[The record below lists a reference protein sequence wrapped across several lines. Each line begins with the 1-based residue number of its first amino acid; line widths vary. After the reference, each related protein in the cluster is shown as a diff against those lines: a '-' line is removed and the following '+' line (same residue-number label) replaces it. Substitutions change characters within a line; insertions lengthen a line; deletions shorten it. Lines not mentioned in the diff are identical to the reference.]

1 MQKFCADFRR
11 ITMALPEKKR
21 ERNRIDEQNSRG
33 TDAEWIEE
41 HYTLE
46 DSASDQPARRVHRGH
61 DFAMD
66 LHPGRYPR
74 ESLSRIGEGILD
86 DDLKRHEHDGLGY
99 TIPDL
104 EDKIDDVRNLSRTLM
119 FLGALLLIFAWIVT
133 WWVGWDIR
141 SGNTFFSSM
150 WIVAVVI
157 GLGLIVWGTV
167 ERQLL
172 IRVLSRMRAPAEDR
186 REQIDNK
193 REFGEGDRAA

>member
-1 MQKFCADFRR
+1 
-11 ITMALPEKKR
+11 MALPEKNR
-21 ERNRIDEQNSRG
+21 EMNRIDERNTRG
-33 TDAEWIEE
+33 ADAERIEE
-41 HYTLE
+41 HYAPE
-46 DSASDQPARRVHRGH
+46 GSARDQAAGRVHRGH

-66 LHPGRYPR
+66 LHPRRYPR

-86 DDLKRHEHDGLGY
+86 DDLKRREHDRLGY

-119 FLGALLLIFAWIVT
+119 VLGALLLIFAWIVT
-133 WWVGWDIR
+133 WWVGWDVR

-172 IRVLSRMRAPAEDR
+172 IRVLGRMRAPAEDR
-186 REQIDNK
+186 REQIGNE
-193 REFGEGDRAA
+193 REFRERDRAA